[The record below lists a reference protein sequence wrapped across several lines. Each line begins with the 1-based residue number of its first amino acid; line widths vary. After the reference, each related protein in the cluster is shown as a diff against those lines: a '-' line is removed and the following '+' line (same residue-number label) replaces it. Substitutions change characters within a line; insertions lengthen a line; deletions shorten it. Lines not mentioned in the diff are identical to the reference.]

1 MNDNNK
7 ITADIN
13 VTAAELKTLE
23 ELLENTVVDGDKKD
37 LEVQIKLAQVAHK
50 QAIIANCAKNN
61 QGGVGTNGGEQE
73 ATGII
78 EIDIRNGEGTKMTTE
93 GVKRVTDIIPDSPR
107 KKNAL
112 NKQMTH

>member
-1 MNDNNK
+1 VDTSTPK
-7 ITADIN
+7 
-13 VTAAELKTLE
+13 KG
-23 ELLENTVVDGDKKD
+23 LLEVF
-37 LEVQIKLAQVAHK
+37 LEWQPRKK

-78 EIDIRNGEGTKMTTE
+78 EIDIRNGEGMKMTTE
-93 GVKRVTDIIPDSPR
+93 GAKRVTDIIPDSPR